1 MFPAEALRV
10 NDPSAPELPRAAFR
24 SLAARLG
31 SFVFGATLI
40 SAFAVALTSAYAL
53 RGFLRGKI
61 EQKIPAIA
69 AQVQDKV
76 EFWYAQRTLDVQV
89 FAHSGILVDGLAPR
103 GARRLAAADRVVIEK
118 YLGYV
123 LDGFPQ
129 YSSVFALDDAGNV
142 VFAVGRAVAF
152 DPETLRSL
160 AGITDAAVSGVLG
173 DGGDRVQV
181 VSSQVR
187 GRDDRRLAT
196 LHAVLGLDALSGQL
210 ASRELGAAGRILVF
224 DAAGLPVAASHGT
237 QIEALAPPQELAGAE
252 AGGVREYHR
261 ADGAHVVSGVQPLER
276 FGWTLVVEE
285 PSDDTFAPIASI
297 LQRTVIL
304 NLGIVLVLSL
314 GAFRI
319 AATIVGPIRALS
331 DCARRLRDGETDVVL
346 PVTSSGDEV
355 GILTRTFAEMVER
368 LHDARLEVEVS
379 RQESDN
385 ANRLLLAQNQEL
397 QRANETLEQLA
408 ITDGLTK
415 IHNHRFFQDTLTKEI
430 KRCER
435 TGAPLTL
442 VLLDIDDF
450 KQLNDRHGHAV
461 GDGVLQRLSSV
472 LIEETRDH
480 DLVARYGGEEFVVLA
495 ADTDLEGG
503 LALAEKLRT
512 AVSEERFLV
521 KGSITPLSLTVSVGV
536 ALYHGDRSSFFQE
549 ADRAL
554 YEAKAQGKDCVVVA
568 RPTV

>member
-31 SFVFGATLI
+31 SFVFGAALI

-53 RGFLRGKI
+53 RGFLRGKV

-69 AQVQDKV
+69 AQVHDKV

-89 FAHSGILVDGLAPR
+89 FARSGILVDGLAPR
-103 GARRLAAADRVVIEK
+103 GARRLAAADRTVIEK

-123 LDGFPQ
+123 LDDFPQ
-129 YSSVFALDDAGNV
+129 YASLFALDDEGNV
-142 VFAVGRAVAF
+142 VLAVGDAVAF

-160 AGITDAAVSGVLG
+160 AGISDAAVSGVLK
-173 DGGDRVQV
+173 DGEERVQV
-181 VSSQVR
+181 VSSPVR
-187 GRDDRRLAT
+187 GRDDHRLAT
-196 LHAVLGLDALSGQL
+196 LHAVLGLDALSTQL
-210 ASRELGAAGRILVF
+210 VSRELGGSGRILVF
-224 DAAGLPVAASHGT
+224 DAAGAPVAASRGP
-237 QIEALAPPQELAGAE
+237 IEGLTPPRELAGAE

-261 ADGAHVVSGVQPLER
+261 ADGAHVVSSVQPMER
-276 FGWTLVVEE
+276 FGWQLVVEE

-379 RQESDN
+379 RQDSEN
-385 ANRLLLAQNQEL
+385 ANRLLVAQNHEL

-435 TGAPLTL
+435 TGSPLAL

-495 ADTDLEGG
+495 ADTDLDGA
-503 LALAEKLRT
+503 LALAEKLRI

-521 KGSITPLSLTVSVGV
+521 RGSTTPLSLTVSVGV
-536 ALYHGDRSSFFQE
+536 ALYHGDRSAFFQE

-568 RPTV
+568 RPAV